1 MAPTYNSNS
10 SFTAESGMG
19 NAQESQLSVPISSHV
34 QRESNA
40 QMVWETQPSEKLR
53 YRGKR
58 LTGGG
63 VA

>member
-1 MAPTYNSNS
+1 
-10 SFTAESGMG
+10 MG
-19 NAQESQLSVPISSHV
+19 NAQESQLGVPISPHV

-58 LTGGG
+58 STGDRRRLTIS
-63 VA
+63 